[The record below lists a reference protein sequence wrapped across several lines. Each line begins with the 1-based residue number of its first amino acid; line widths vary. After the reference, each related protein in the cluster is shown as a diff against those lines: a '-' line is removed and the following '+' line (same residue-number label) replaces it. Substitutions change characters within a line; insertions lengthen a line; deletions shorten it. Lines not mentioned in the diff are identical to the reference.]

1 MVWVEVKD
9 ETVEHDKHICDQ
21 IPQNKYC
28 SHLTRTEKA
37 QLVVVGYEWRCSQH
51 SVTLHVLVS

>member
-1 MVWVEVKD
+1 MKQWNMTNTFAIKSP
-9 ETVEHDKHICDQ
+9 K
-21 IPQNKYC
+21 NKYC